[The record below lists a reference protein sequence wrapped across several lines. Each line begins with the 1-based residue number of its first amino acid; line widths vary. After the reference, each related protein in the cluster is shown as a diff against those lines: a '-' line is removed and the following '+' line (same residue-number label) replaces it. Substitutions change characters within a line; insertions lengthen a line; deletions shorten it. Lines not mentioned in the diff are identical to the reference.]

1 MKDIEIVK
9 LPAVVKYE
17 VEWNG
22 VKFHIENVDGNL
34 NVMFDGDINIGVSGE
49 LGIVSSNNVS
59 IDTIGS
65 KIYLNSRKSSAIKDM
80 PESIEYREAQQL
92 EMKKKQLMMAE
103 EHDSFVKR
111 IEKLEQQVRDLKC
124 QV

>member
-1 MKDIEIVK
+1 
-9 LPAVVKYE
+9 
-17 VEWNG
+17 
-22 VKFHIENVDGNL
+22 
-34 NVMFDGDINIGVSGE
+34 MFDGDINIGVSGE

-103 EHDSFVKR
+103 EHESFVKR
-111 IEKLEQQVRDLKC
+111 IEELERQVRDLKC
-124 QV
+124 QA